1 MANMNKRDSDS
12 KKYKTVINVRTP
24 LSSGGDKDTRVHTG
38 TLIAKGTD

>member
-1 MANMNKRDSDS
+1 MDSVNKRGSDS
-12 KKYKTVINVRTP
+12 KKHKTVINVRTP